1 MNENKPFFSVIVP
14 VYNVEKYLHRC
25 VDSIL
30 AQSYS
35 DFEVLLVDDGSIDK
49 SGVICDDYAL
59 KDNRIRVFHQAN
71 AGVSAARNKGID
83 EAKGE
88 YVVFVDSDDYLKLEK
103 LNNLYVN
110 SVEKPQFITNYKEV
124 YDIYGNQKV
133 ENTIDVYKW
142 GSHICIIWNSA
153 FQRLLL
159 KEYNIRFCEELS
171 HGEDSLFIL
180 DVLSYVSSIVFY
192 EAWDYVYEEGHEGG
206 LNQKFQPFDKELL
219 TFEKMAQA
227 RKRYYLRRGL
237 CVSNTSMN
245 NIGEILRVIK
255 SIYLGAALPSFSDR
269 LSMLHSIADK
279 LKTDNYIVSTCKSD
293 IVISRLF
300 KNRYYFLLDLFVK
313 LWIRI

>member
-35 DFEVLLVDDGSIDK
+35 DFEVLLVDDGSMDK
-49 SGVICDDYAL
+49 SGTICDDYAL

-142 GSHICIIWNSA
+142 GNHICIIWN
-153 FQRLLL
+153 
-159 KEYNIRFCEELS
+159 K
-171 HGEDSLFIL
+171 
-180 DVLSYVSSIVFY
+180 
-192 EAWDYVYEEGHEGG
+192 
-206 LNQKFQPFDKELL
+206 
-219 TFEKMAQA
+219 
-227 RKRYYLRRGL
+227 
-237 CVSNTSMN
+237 
-245 NIGEILRVIK
+245 
-255 SIYLGAALPSFSDR
+255 
-269 LSMLHSIADK
+269 
-279 LKTDNYIVSTCKSD
+279 
-293 IVISRLF
+293 ISGR
-300 KNRYYFLLDLFVK
+300 
-313 LWIRI
+313 